1 MTLTD
6 IRYGIFLR
14 PDPATCWAVTQVTFA
29 LNRQFGLV
37 SAGAFPPHATLI
49 GNLCTQATETELI
62 TVLDSVFE
70 NVTPFPVYNHGITR
84 TGTGSYEYN
93 VNLDASGNRPNE
105 PLGRVADAVAKAVV
119 PLSVPVDDFLVTP
132 VADYRFAGHLA
143 LASHELAVDNRLSN
157 EVGDFLAG
165 LPLHAPESFAA
176 RWYSLFEFQAD
187 WSSHWWQNMSWR
199 HLHSW
204 EAV

>member
-49 GNLCTQATETELI
+49 GNLCTRATEAELI
-62 TVLDSVFE
+62 AALDPVFE
-70 NVTPFPVYNHGITR
+70 NVTPFPVYNQGIAR
-84 TGTGSYEYN
+84 TGTGAYEYDI
-93 VNLDASGNRPNE
+93 NLDASGNRPNV
-105 PLGRVADAVAKAVV
+105 PLGRVADAVAKAVA
-119 PLSVPVDDFLVTP
+119 PLSVPVDDFMVTP
-132 VADYRFAGHLA
+132 VAEYRFAAHLG
-143 LASHELAVDNRLSN
+143 LASHELAVDNRLSK

-187 WSSHWWQNMSWR
+187 WSGHWWQNMSWR